1 MVKSII
7 PQVFTSMYDAS
18 LHLIQHGWVVVSLLS
33 SEQVNT
39 FTNDIHASLHSVSGS
54 TGSEQCN
61 VFHSGIPRTLG
72 GMIKTHHA
80 SMLRPVH
87 ELRKLARTRFYEFL
101 SQADQHVFD
110 HTNFAIPNNENE
122 LTCNPDAIFVSSS
135 LHPRFPRAAREHVQK
150 GGLWWHVDTDEERSF
165 IQGSVVLQNPIGSE
179 EFCVYSES
187 HKHFDVL
194 DDSRRLGSDFYM
206 LSLDD
211 LTKLQERGCEAVSL
225 QVPSGSYVLWY
236 SSTVHTVKPFGNALE
251 PRVQMYVTFAPLH
264 GIRGEE
270 RQDLEL
276 MKVLAVLLGGSCRH
290 LPYPCGITWQNGYEG
305 YTRDLIPFGELS
317 SDIMFSRIEDYS
329 DTEFSIYGLD
339 LETVRESIDF
349 WSYNWNEQ
357 MNTWKIIFDE

>member
-7 PQVFTSMYDAS
+7 PQVFTSLHDAS
-18 LHLIQHGWVVVSLLS
+18 LHLVQYGWVVLSLLS
-33 SEQVNT
+33 SEQVNMY
-39 FTNDIHASLHSVSGS
+39 TNDIHASLHKVSGS
-54 TGSEQCN
+54 SSQQDCN
-61 VFHSGIPRTLG
+61 IFHSEIPRTLG

-87 ELRKLARTRFYEFL
+87 ELRKIARTRFYDFL
-101 SQADQHVFD
+101 KESDHHVFD
-110 HTNFAIPNNENE
+110 HTNFAIPNSEDE
-122 LTCNPDAIFVSSS
+122 LTCNPDAIFVSSG

-150 GGLWWHVDTDEERSF
+150 GGLWWHVDTDVPNSF
-165 IQGSVVLQNPIGSE
+165 IQGSVVLQNPLGSE
-179 EFCVYSES
+179 EFCVVSES

-211 LTKLQERGCEAVSL
+211 LTKLHERGCEQLSL
-225 QVPSGSYVLWY
+225 RVPSGSYVLWY
-236 SSTVHTVKPFGNALE
+236 SSTVHTVKPFGNAIE
-251 PRVQMYVTFAPLH
+251 PRVQMYVTFAPLT

-276 MKVLAVLLGGSCRH
+276 MKSLAVLLGGSCRH

-305 YTRDLIPFGELS
+305 YTRDLIPFDDLIPE
-317 SDIMFSRIEDYS
+317 IMFSKKEDFN
-329 DTEFSIYGLD
+329 DNELNIYGLD
-339 LETVRESIDF
+339 IEIIRNSVEF

-357 MNTWKIIFDE
+357 MNSWKIV